1 MKNIEQTNTLSR
13 YVGQSVRRQEDFK
26 FITGHAQ
33 YVDDI
38 SPRHMLSV
46 AILRSPYAHAL
57 VKSIDVEKAR
67 ALPGV
72 VATYTGADLKE
83 QVKGIVPNWIVP
95 GMKVARRPVLAYD
108 KVRFAGE
115 GIVVVVAEELAIGY
129 DALDLIEVDY
139 EPLDVV
145 TNAEQALEPGAP
157 ILHDEIP
164 GNLAVDFRRIVGDFA
179 QAKADAD
186 VHITQRLINQ
196 RLIPSPLE
204 PRAVL
209 AEYDPFTDKL
219 TLYTSTQIP
228 HVIKQL
234 LAETLNFPE
243 HKLRVIAPDVG
254 GGFGAKLNF
263 YPEELLCAFL
273 TQKLHRPVKWT
284 ESRNEN
290 QVATTHGRD
299 QIQDVELTAMRD
311 GTITGLKVVSY
322 ANLGA
327 YQATMGAGVPT
338 FNFGN
343 LVTGNYKVP
352 VLDETIY
359 CVMTNTTPT
368 DAYRGAG
375 RPEATYLIERIVD
388 LLARALGMDP
398 VEVHRKNFIQPH
410 EFPYRVI
417 TGVLYDSGNYEIT
430 LEKALTLTSY
440 YEERERQREL
450 RKQGRYLGIGMAMYT
465 EICGQAP
472 SRVMGARGFNRGGW
486 ESTTIRVHQTGK
498 VTVYSGS
505 SSHGQGHAT
514 SFAQIV
520 ADDFGVPIED
530 VGVVESDTAQVQFGY
545 GTFNSRSIPVG
556 GSSVKLTAQKVVA
569 KAIKIAAHL
578 LEAPEEDIEFR
589 QGQFS
594 VKGVPRITKSF
605 PEVAKAAYL
614 AHDYPSDL
622 EPGLEA
628 QTFFN
633 PQDYTAP
640 FGTHI
645 AIVELDA
652 ETGDIEIKRYVAVD
666 DAGNIISPLLAEGQI
681 HGGIAQG
688 IGQALYEGA
697 EYDNTGQLLTGTLM
711 DYALPLAKNV
721 PAIETAHTVTPAL
734 FNPLGAKGIGEAGAI
749 VAPAAIVNA
758 VIDALSPWG
767 IVHLDMPLKREKV
780 WQAIQNATAS

>member
-1 MKNIEQTNTLSR
+1 
-13 YVGQSVRRQEDFK
+13 
-26 FITGHAQ
+26 
-33 YVDDI
+33 
-38 SPRHMLSV
+38 
-46 AILRSPYAHAL
+46 
-57 VKSIDVEKAR
+57 
-67 ALPGV
+67 
-72 VATYTGADLKE
+72 
-83 QVKGIVPNWIVP
+83 
-95 GMKVARRPVLAYD
+95 MKVVLRPVLAYD

-115 GIVVVVAEELAIGY
+115 GIVVVVAEELAIVY

-157 ILHDEIP
+157 TLHDEIP
-164 GNLAVDFRRIVGDFA
+164 GNLAVDFQRIVGDFA

-196 RLIPSPLE
+196 RLIPSPIE
-204 PRAVL
+204 PRTVL
-209 AEYDPFTDKL
+209 AQYDPSTDKL

-228 HVIKQL
+228 HVIKRL

-254 GGFGAKLNF
+254 GGFGAKLHF

-273 TQKLHRPVKWT
+273 TQELHRPVKWI

-299 QIQDVELTAMRD
+299 HIQDVELTAMHD
-311 GTITGLKVVSY
+311 GTITGLKVVCY

-327 YQATMGAGVPT
+327 YQSTMGPGVPT
-338 FNFGN
+338 YNFGN
-343 LVTGNYKVP
+343 LVTGNYKIP

-359 CVMTNTTPT
+359 CVMTNTTPV

-375 RPEATYLIERIVD
+375 RPEATFLIERMVD
-388 LLARALGMDP
+388 LLAREVGMDP
-398 VEVHRKNFIQPH
+398 VEVRRKNFIQPH

-440 YEERERQREL
+440 FEARERQREL
-450 RKQGRYLGIGMAMYT
+450 RKQGRYLGIGVAMYT

-472 SRVMGARGFNRGGW
+472 SRLMGSRGFNRGGW
-486 ESTTIRVHQTGK
+486 ESTTIRVHPTGK

-530 VGVVESDTAQVQFGY
+530 VEVVQSDTAQVQFGH
-545 GTFNSRSIPVG
+545 GTFNSRSMPVG
-556 GSSVKLTAQKVVA
+556 GSSVKVTAQKVVA
-569 KAIKIAAHL
+569 KAVKIAAHL

-589 QGQFS
+589 QGKFS

-605 PEVAKAAYL
+605 PEVAMAAYV
-614 AHDYPSDL
+614 AENFPSDL
-622 EPGLEA
+622 EPGLEE

-633 PQDYTAP
+633 PQEYTAP

-645 AIVELDA
+645 AIVEVDS
-652 ETGDIEIKRYVAVD
+652 ETGDIEIKRYVAAD
-666 DAGNIISPLLAEGQI
+666 DAGNLISPLLAEGQI

-688 IGQALYEGA
+688 IGQALYEGV

-711 DYALPLAKNV
+711 DYALPVAKNI
-721 PAIETAHTVTPAL
+721 PAIETAHTVTPAP
-734 FNPLGAKGIGEAGAI
+734 FNQLGAKGIGEAGTI

-767 IVHLDMPLKREKV
+767 IVHLDMPLKPEKV
-780 WQAIQNATAS
+780 WQAIQNATTS